1 MALRSIPRIALRHA
15 PKVLAPK
22 VYAGYYAFSRG
33 ARLAR
38 RVVGWRRGRP

>member
-22 VYAGYYAFSRG
+22 AYAGYYAVSRG
-33 ARLAR
+33 ARIAR
-38 RVVGWRRGRP
+38 RVVGPGRGRR